1 LPDDVTL
8 RPLLDRVDDFQRR
21 HPEFAIAAPYNTL
34 SGLWEV
40 WDGKGTAQWD
50 NGFRMMDDLERR
62 YPK

>member
-8 RPLLDRVDDFQRR
+8 RPLLDRVDDFQHR
-21 HPEFAIAAPYNTL
+21 HPEFTIAAPYNTL

-40 WDGKGTAQWD
+40 RDGNGTAQWD
-50 NGFRMMDDLERR
+50 NGLRMINDLERR